1 MAEMSKETE
10 QKITQLQLMEQSMQ
24 NFMVQKQQFQAQL
37 IEIES
42 ALSELNNAKD
52 AFKIVGNIM
61 VSAKKEDL
69 EKDLSS
75 KKEMV
80 ELRIKN
86 IEKQEKQVKDKASAM
101 QEEVMK
107 KLQKDKK

>member
-1 MAEMSKETE
+1 MSKETE

-86 IEKQEKQVKDKASAM
+86 IENRKNK
-101 QEEVMK
+101 
-107 KLQKDKK
+107 

>member
-1 MAEMSKETE
+1 MSKETE